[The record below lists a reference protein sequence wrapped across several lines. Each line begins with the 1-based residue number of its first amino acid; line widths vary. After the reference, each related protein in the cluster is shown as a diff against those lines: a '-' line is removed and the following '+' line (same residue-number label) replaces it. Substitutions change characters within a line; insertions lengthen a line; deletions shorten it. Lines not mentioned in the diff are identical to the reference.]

1 MSLALMSLILLGG
14 LILLLAIG
22 VEIAPAMGLVA
33 AFGMIV
39 FVGHPLD
46 YFARAAFEIMNN
58 FTFTA
63 IPLFVFMGAIFSNTG
78 IIGNLFRGA
87 EKIIGNL
94 PGSMASSVIVANA
107 IFGAISGSSLAAVA
121 TFGKIC
127 FPEMEKSGYDV
138 KLSLGAIA
146 ISGTLSVLIPPSV
159 ILIVYAGWQDVSVA
173 RLFAGGIVPGII
185 LASFFVLTITIR
197 VILNRKLAPA
207 VAPASFGERLKAI
220 LDLLPFLFIIF
231 LVLGT
236 IFSGIMTPT
245 ESAALGAFLST
256 ESAALGAF
264 LSLVMSIIYRRLTWK
279 ALVNSA
285 WTAVGI
291 TSMIAFVLFTAR
303 LLGQVFQFIGLTEAF
318 AVFMTNLPLSKYAIL
333 TVICVMYLVLGCF
346 FDALS
351 MLVLTLPFVA
361 PIINELG
368 FDKIW
373 FGVFYVVLAEIGLV
387 TPPYGL
393 NLFVLN
399 GVVPQ
404 YEITTIF
411 MGTLPLLIPT
421 LILVILVVLFPD
433 LVLWLPGIIY

>member
-1 MSLALMSLILLGG
+1 MSLLLMSLILLGG

-22 VEIAPAMGLVA
+22 VEIAPAMGIVA
-33 AFGMIV
+33 ALGLIV
-39 FVGHPLD
+39 FVGQPLD
-46 YFARAAFEIMNN
+46 YFPEAAFEIMNN

-78 IIGNLFRGA
+78 IINSLFKGA
-87 EKIIGNL
+87 EKIFGNL

-127 FPEMEKSGYDV
+127 FPEMKKAGYDV

-159 ILIVYAGWQDVSVA
+159 ILIAYAGWQDVSAA
-173 RLFAGGIVPGII
+173 RLFAGSMIPGII
-185 LASFFVLTITIR
+185 LATLLVVTITLR
-197 VILNRKLAPA
+197 VIKNRSLAPEA
-207 VAPASFGERLKAI
+207 VPATFGEKVQAVV
-220 LDLLPFLFIIF
+220 DLLPFLGIIF

-236 IFSGIMTPT
+236 IFGGIMTPT
-245 ESAALGAFLST
+245 ESAALGAFLSLIM
-256 ESAALGAF
+256 AL
-264 LSLVMSIIYRRLTWK
+264 IYRKLSWH
-279 ALVNSA
+279 ALINSA
-285 WTAVGI
+285 WQAVTT

-303 LLGQVFQFIGLTEAF
+303 MLGQVFQYIGLTEEF
-318 AVFMTNLPLSKYAIL
+318 AGFMTNLPFNKYTILAI
-333 TVICVMYLVLGCF
+333 ICLMYIVLGCF

-361 PIINELG
+361 PIINDLG

-373 FGVFYVVLAEIGLV
+373 FGVLYVVLAEIGLV

-421 LILVILVVLFPD
+421 MILVILVALIPD
-433 LVLWLPGIIY
+433 LVLWLPSLLY

>member
-14 LILLLAIG
+14 LILLLAFG
-22 VEIAPAMGLVA
+22 VEIAPAMGIVA
-33 AFGMIV
+33 GLGLIF
-39 FVGHPLD
+39 FVGQPLD

-78 IIGNLFRGA
+78 IIGSLFRGA
-87 EKIIGNL
+87 EKISGNL

-127 FPEMEKSGYDV
+127 FPEMKKVGYDV

-173 RLFAGGIVPGII
+173 RLFAGGMVPGII
-185 LASFFVLTITIR
+185 LAALLVLTVTIMVMR
-197 VILNRKLAPA
+197 NRQLAPP
-207 VAPASFGERLKAI
+207 VPKSTMREKARAL
-220 LDLLPFLFIIF
+220 LDLLPYLGIIF

-236 IFSGIMTPT
+236 IFGGIMTPT
-245 ESAALGAFLST
+245 ESAALGAT
-256 ESAALGAF
+256 
-264 LSLVMSIIYRRLTWK
+264 LSLVMAIIYRRLTFRALK
-279 ALVNSA
+279 ASMV
-285 WTAVGI
+285 TAVTI

-303 LLGQVFQFIGLTEAF
+303 MLGQVFQFIGLTEAF
-318 AVFMTNLPLSKYAIL
+318 SEFMFNLPLGKHAL
-333 TVICVMYLVLGCF
+333 LAVICVMYLVLGCF

-361 PIINELG
+361 PIINDLG
-368 FDKIW
+368 FDRIW
-373 FGVFYVVLAEIGLV
+373 FGVLYVVLAEIGLV

-399 GVVPQ
+399 GVVPG

-421 LILVILVVLFPD
+421 ILLVLLVVFFPD
-433 LVLWLPGIIY
+433 IVLWLPSLLY